1 MKRLC
6 LCTLLLCCAV
16 GCAGAQSPF
25 PQIEGTAYYWEVLPL
40 LLRNPDYLC
49 ENAVGGGQTVIE
61 YAQDITHIGECRNVD
76 IEGNILDYS
85 GGSEAD
91 TGQAIL
97 VKFRVNNDSGLWFS
111 FCSRDY
117 AAIVMNLA
125 APQFPAVGMSSQP
138 EKYRH
143 FGNESFTFAEGAW
156 YMALF
161 AVDPQLELGLW
172 LWQEGTP
179 GNMAGYRTNL
189 ARDDWYAGG
198 ADFAG
203 RRWSLTLNMSY
214 VDPVDIDLAGY
225 RVIGF
230 AGFAD

>member
-1 MKRLC
+1 MKKRFLC
-6 LCTLLLCCAV
+6 ALLLCCAV
-16 GCAGAQSPF
+16 GCAGAQSTLPRF
-25 PQIEGTAYYWEVLPL
+25 EGAAYYWDVLPSL
-40 LLRNPDYLC
+40 LKNPEFLC

-61 YAQDITHIGECRNVD
+61 YAQDITHIGECRHVD
-76 IEGNILDYS
+76 IETNILDYS
-85 GGSEAD
+85 GGGEAD

-97 VKFRVNNDSGLWFS
+97 VKFRINNDSGLCFS
-111 FCSRDY
+111 FCSRDDE
-117 AAIVMNLA
+117 AIVMNLT
-125 APQFPAVGMSSQP
+125 APQFPTVGMSSQP

-143 FGNESFTFAEGAW
+143 FGNEAFTFAEGAW
-156 YMALF
+156 YIALF

-179 GNMAGYRTNL
+179 QNMAGYRTNL

-198 ADFAG
+198 AAFAG
-203 RRWSLTLNMSY
+203 RRWSLNLDMSY

-230 AGFAD
+230 TGFWD